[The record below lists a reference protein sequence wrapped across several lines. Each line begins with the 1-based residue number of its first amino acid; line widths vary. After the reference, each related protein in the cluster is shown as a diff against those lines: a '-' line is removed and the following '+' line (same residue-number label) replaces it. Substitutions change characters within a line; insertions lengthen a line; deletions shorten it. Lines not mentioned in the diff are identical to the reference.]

1 MKSKVKE
8 YIISNSESLEYQMKQ
23 IYRLDG
29 TKLIFFS
36 KDSLIVSLD
45 EESLKKK

>member
-8 YIISNSESLEYQMKQ
+8 YIISSSESLEYQMKQ
-23 IYRLDG
+23 IHRLDG
-29 TKLIFFS
+29 TKLICFS
-36 KDSLIVSLD
+36 KDSFIVSLD